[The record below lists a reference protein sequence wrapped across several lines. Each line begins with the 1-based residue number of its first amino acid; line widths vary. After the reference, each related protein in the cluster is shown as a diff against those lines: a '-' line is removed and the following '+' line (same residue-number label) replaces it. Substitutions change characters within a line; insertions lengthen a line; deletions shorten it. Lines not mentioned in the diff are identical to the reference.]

1 VRPGTSSVVS
11 EIDPGVV
18 ELDEEQLGLV
28 TGPDLE
34 VRIEDARLGVRRLE
48 TDSRDLVV
56 GDAFGGISVPW
67 HLTTREA
74 ISEVARVVR
83 PDGLYAANLI
93 DNGDLAFARAEVA
106 TIREQFA
113 HVAVAADPVTL
124 ARGPGAGGNIVVVA
138 SDAPLDLPAMRT
150 AMAQRDLTWGV
161 VDGAELDAWVGD
173 AEVLTDDHAPV
184 DQLLT
189 PHATPALP
197 PA

>member
-1 VRPGTSSVVS
+1 M
-11 EIDPGVV
+11 
-18 ELDEEQLGLV
+18 

-34 VRIEDARLGVRRLE
+34 VRVEDARLGLLRLA

-56 GDAFGGISVPW
+56 GDAFGGVSVPW

-74 ISEVARVVR
+74 LAEVHRVVR

-93 DNGDLAFARAEVA
+93 DNGPLGFARAEVA
-106 TIREQFA
+106 TIRETFD

-124 ARGPGAGGNIVVVA
+124 ARTAGAGGNIVVVA
-138 SDAPLDLPAMRT
+138 SDAPLDLPALR
-150 AMAQRDLTWGV
+150 AALAGRDLDWGV
-161 VDGAELDAWVGD
+161 IDGAELDAWVGD
-173 AEVLTDDHAPV
+173 AMVLTDDHAPV

-189 PHATPALP
+189 PYRTVAP